1 MQHLKKF
8 LKGTYLSIFNILLAT
23 VVVLNCKGTYRI
35 ANKIFHIDKNLNI
48 PRNKLYAEYGRIIDF
63 INNPKTTDLSFESFT
78 LSNNALYHFVEVRKI
93 FIGIYIFLIFSISLL
108 VIYLLINKKRI
119 KKAIGNIPV
128 ISLLITIVTSF
139 VIIAFSMVNFNYLF
153 KIFHEIVFANDYWLF
168 DTVKDSIIL
177 ALPKEFFLLC
187 ATIILILSTVFT
199 CIELIICQKIKGR
212 IKEDEYI
219 MK

>member
-23 VVVLNCKGTYRI
+23 VVVLNCKMTYRI
-35 ANKIFHIDKNLNI
+35 ANKIFQIDKNLNI
-48 PRNKLYAEYGRIIDF
+48 PRNKLYDEYGNIIDF
-63 INNPKTTDLSFESFT
+63 INNPKTTDLSFENFT

-93 FIGIYIFLIFSISLL
+93 FIGIYIFIIFSISLF

-128 ISLLITIVTSF
+128 ISLLITVVTSF
-139 VIIAFSMVNFNYLF
+139 VIIGSSMVNFNYLF
-153 KIFHEIVFANDYWLF
+153 KIFHEIIFTNDYWIF

-177 ALPKEFFLLC
+177 ALPEEFFLLC
-187 ATIILILSTVFT
+187 AIIIIVLSIIIT
-199 CIELIICQKIKGR
+199 CIELVICKRVREEQKKMNI
-212 IKEDEYI
+212 
-219 MK
+219 

>member
-35 ANKIFHIDKNLNI
+35 ANKIFQIDKNLNI
-48 PRNKLYAEYGRIIDF
+48 PRNKLYDEYGNIIDF

-153 KIFHEIVFANDYWLF
+153 KIFHEIIFTNDYWIF

-177 ALPKEFFLLC
+177 ALPEEFFLLC
-187 ATIILILSTVFT
+187 AIIIIVLSIIIT
-199 CIELIICQKIKGR
+199 CIELVICKRVREEQKKMNI
-212 IKEDEYI
+212 
-219 MK
+219 

>member
-35 ANKIFHIDKNLNI
+35 ANKIFQIDKNLNI
-48 PRNKLYAEYGRIIDF
+48 PRNKLYDEYGNIIDF

-139 VIIAFSMVNFNYLF
+139 VIIGSSMVNFNCLF
-153 KIFHEIVFANDYWLF
+153 KIFHEIIFTNDYWIF

-177 ALPKEFFLLC
+177 ALPEEFFLLC
-187 ATIILILSTVFT
+187 AIIIIVLSIIIT
-199 CIELIICQKIKGR
+199 CIELVICKRVREEQKKMNI
-212 IKEDEYI
+212 
-219 MK
+219 

>member
-48 PRNKLYAEYGRIIDF
+48 QRNKLYAEYGSIIDF

-139 VIIAFSMVNFNYLF
+139 VIIGSSMVNFNYLF
-153 KIFHEIVFANDYWLF
+153 KIFHEIIFTNDYWIF

-177 ALPKEFFLLC
+177 ALPEEFFLLC
-187 ATIILILSTVFT
+187 AIIIIVLSIIIT
-199 CIELIICQKIKGR
+199 CIELVICKRVREEQKKMNI
-212 IKEDEYI
+212 
-219 MK
+219 

>member
-35 ANKIFHIDKNLNI
+35 ANKIFQIDKNLNI
-48 PRNKLYAEYGRIIDF
+48 PRNKLYDEYGNIIDF

-139 VIIAFSMVNFNYLF
+139 VIIGSSMVNFNYLF
-153 KIFHEIVFANDYWLF
+153 KIFHEIIFTNDYWIF

-177 ALPKEFFLLC
+177 ALPEEFFLLC
-187 ATIILILSTVFT
+187 AIIIIVLSIIIT
-199 CIELIICQKIKGR
+199 CIELVICKGVREEQKKMNI
-212 IKEDEYI
+212 
-219 MK
+219 

>member
-48 PRNKLYAEYGRIIDF
+48 PRNKLYAEYGSIIDF

-153 KIFHEIVFANDYWLF
+153 KIFHEIIFTNDYWIF

-177 ALPKEFFLLC
+177 ALPEEFFLLC
-187 ATIILILSTVFT
+187 AIIIIVLSIIIT
-199 CIELIICQKIKGR
+199 CIELVICKRVREEQKKMNI
-212 IKEDEYI
+212 
-219 MK
+219 

>member
-35 ANKIFHIDKNLNI
+35 ANKIFQIDKNLNI
-48 PRNKLYAEYGRIIDF
+48 PRNKLYDEYGNIIDF

-139 VIIAFSMVNFNYLF
+139 VIIGSSMVNFNYLF
-153 KIFHEIVFANDYWLF
+153 KIFHEIIFTNDYWIF

-177 ALPKEFFLLC
+177 ALPEEFFLLC
-187 ATIILILSTVFT
+187 AIIIIVLSIIIT
-199 CIELIICQKIKGR
+199 CIELVICKRVREEQKKMNI
-212 IKEDEYI
+212 
-219 MK
+219 

>member
-48 PRNKLYAEYGRIIDF
+48 PRNKLYAEYGSIIDF

-128 ISLLITIVTSF
+128 ISLLITIVTNF
-139 VIIAFSMVNFNYLF
+139 VIIGSSMVNFNYLF
-153 KIFHEIVFANDYWLF
+153 KIFHEIIFTNDYWIF

-177 ALPKEFFLLC
+177 ALPEEFFLLC
-187 ATIILILSTVFT
+187 AIIIIVLSIIIT
-199 CIELIICQKIKGR
+199 CIELVICKRVREEQKKMNI
-212 IKEDEYI
+212 
-219 MK
+219 

>member
-1 MQHLKKF
+1 MQHLNKF

-23 VVVLNCKGTYRI
+23 VVVLNCKMTYRI
-35 ANKIFHIDKNLNI
+35 ANKIFQIDKNLNI
-48 PRNKLYAEYGRIIDF
+48 PRNKLYDEYGNIIDF

-128 ISLLITIVTSF
+128 ISLLITVVTSF
-139 VIIAFSMVNFNYLF
+139 VIIGSSMVNFNYLF
-153 KIFHEIVFANDYWLF
+153 KIFHEIIFTNDYWIF

-177 ALPKEFFLLC
+177 ALPEEFFLLC
-187 ATIILILSTVFT
+187 AIIIIVLSIIIT
-199 CIELIICQKIKGR
+199 CIELVICKRVREEQKKMNI
-212 IKEDEYI
+212 
-219 MK
+219 

>member
-48 PRNKLYAEYGRIIDF
+48 PRNKLYAEYGSIIDF

-139 VIIAFSMVNFNYLF
+139 VIIGSSMVNFNYLF
-153 KIFHEIVFANDYWLF
+153 KIFHEIIFTNDYWIF

-177 ALPKEFFLLC
+177 ALPEEFFLLC
-187 ATIILILSTVFT
+187 AIIIIVLSIIIT
-199 CIELIICQKIKGR
+199 CIELVICKRVREEQKKMNI
-212 IKEDEYI
+212 
-219 MK
+219 

>member
-1 MQHLKKF
+1 MQYLKKF

-35 ANKIFHIDKNLNI
+35 ANKIFQIDKNLNI
-48 PRNKLYAEYGRIIDF
+48 PRNKLYDEYGNIIDF

-139 VIIAFSMVNFNYLF
+139 VIIGSSMVNFNYLF
-153 KIFHEIVFANDYWLF
+153 KIFHEIIFTNDYWIF

-177 ALPKEFFLLC
+177 ALPEEFFLLC
-187 ATIILILSTVFT
+187 AIIIIVLSIIIT
-199 CIELIICQKIKGR
+199 CIELVICKRVREEQKKMNI
-212 IKEDEYI
+212 
-219 MK
+219 